1 MAIFEPDQIVL
12 IDAMNYATVND
23 PEKLF
28 PLGIRSAKAAI
39 FINKVLN
46 WKKCNCSI
54 SARSYYKNP
63 AVKGGG
69 LFIAGRAIVA
79 LDEMANVF
87 IYFNAPYQVNNMCRN
102 AVDSCGIPE
111 DRSTRKNQNLVKD
124 IKDKLANLIKSYWK
138 DDMYG
143 SELATSQ
150 IGKVFAK
157 TGRVEDGKFVYL
169 KTKPSGGYDAN
180 SDYKD
185 DELKIDVSYSDYRA
199 IYEHLKGRDKDRNI
213 KRNGKE
219 SYDNMIG
226 NPIEDQFIINAV
238 DLMRNEMDKLK
249 KEYDQNIYDVDKAF
263 DEEMRN
269 IRRHAENQ
277 KNELKS
283 QYVAAA
289 KKIKDEMI
297 KIINMGMITGNQY
310 KFSFT
315 F

>member
-12 IDAMNYATVND
+12 IDAMNYATAND

-54 SARSYYKNP
+54 SARSYWKNP
-63 AVKGGG
+63 AIKGGG
-69 LFIAGRAIVA
+69 LFMQARAIVA
-79 LDEMANVF
+79 LDEMSNVF
-87 IYFNAPYQVNNMCRN
+87 IYFNAPYQVNTMCRN
-102 AVDSCGIPE
+102 AVDSCEIPE
-111 DRSTRKNQNLVKD
+111 DRSTRKNPNLVKD

-150 IGKVFAK
+150 IGKPFTK
-157 TGRVEDGKFVYL
+157 TGRVEDGSFVYL
-169 KTKPSGGYDAN
+169 KTKSNGGYETIGYQDI
-180 SDYKD
+180 KG

-199 IYEHLKGRDKDRNI
+199 IYEHLKGRDKDRI
-213 KRNGKE
+213 IERNGKE
-219 SYDNMIG
+219 SYDNMVG
-226 NPIEDQFIINAV
+226 TPVEDQFIINAV

-249 KEYDQNIYDVDKAF
+249 KEYEQNIYDVDKAF

-269 IRRHAENQ
+269 IRRHAEVQ

-283 QYVAAA
+283 RYVAAS

-297 KIINMGMITGNQY
+297 KIINMGMITGN
-310 KFSFT
+310 
-315 F
+315 